1 MRALLFVL
9 LVRGSDAG
17 PPLFDPLFAGPALLP
32 WAGIVV
38 AVAMVT
44 MMLAELGRPTE
55 RSA

>member
-9 LVRGSDAG
+9 LIGGPDAG
-17 PPLFDPLFAGPALLP
+17 PPLSDPLFAGPGLLP

-44 MMLAELGRPTE
+44 VMLAELGRPTE

>member
-9 LVRGSDAG
+9 LVGGPEAG
-17 PPLFDPLFAGPALLP
+17 PPLSDSLFAGPGLLP

-44 MMLAELGRPTE
+44 VMLAELGRPSE
-55 RSA
+55 RSV

>member
-9 LVRGSDAG
+9 LVGGPEAGQPLSDS
-17 PPLFDPLFAGPALLP
+17 LFAGPGLLP

-44 MMLAELGRPTE
+44 VVLAELGRPSE
-55 RSA
+55 RSV